1 MKDVTIDLPE
11 GLEICCVFD
20 RETPNDA
27 FVSNTYKSLSE
38 MPAGSVV
45 GTSSLRRK
53 SQLKHFYPKL
63 DIKDLRGNVNTRLK
77 KLDDGEYDAIILAAA
92 GLKRLGFNLKE
103 LLSELNNQESEVC
116 IAAERSM
123 NRVLDGGCSVPI
135 AGFAQLEGDTITL
148 RGRVGDIESGEL
160 LKAQATASSE
170 EAVELGKKVAEDLLS
185 QGAGELLKKA
195 STLA

>member
-1 MKDVTIDLPE
+1 
-11 GLEICCVFD
+11 
-20 RETPNDA
+20 
-27 FVSNTYKSLSE
+27 
-38 MPAGSVV
+38 V

-53 SQLKHFYPKL
+53 SQLKHFYPDL
-63 DIKDLRGNVNTRLK
+63 NIKDLRGNVNTRLK

-92 GLKRLGFNLKE
+92 GLKRLEFEERIASLLSEKESLPAVGQGIVGIECRSNDEDLKT
-103 LLSELNNQESEVC
+103 LLSELNSQESEVC
-116 IAAERSM
+116 ITAERSM

-135 AGFAQLEGDTITL
+135 AGFAQLKGGMITL

-160 LKAQATASSE
+160 LKAQATASAE
-170 EAVELGKKVAEDLLS
+170 EADELGKKVAEDLLS